1 MNALYPKVKSKSML
15 SNDMKFSQM
24 KCEVILVDTKK
35 LMEKSRNIFRQATE
49 PLGYKS
55 DVDEKT
61 ANLSQEQGVGIDR
74 EISGKK
80 VTIYALSTCPWCKK
94 AKKFFVEKGLKVEY
108 IEYDKV
114 DKEMRKS
121 IAEECAAYMKE
132 LAFPV
137 VKSGEKVVVGY
148 DIKKYEN
155 LLNE

>member
-1 MNALYPKVKSKSML
+1 M
-15 SNDMKFSQM
+15 
-24 KCEVILVDTKK
+24 DTKK
-35 LMEKSRNIFRQATE
+35 LMEKSKKIFRQATE
-49 PLGYKS
+49 PLGHKS

-61 ANLSQEQGVGIDR
+61 GNLSQEQGDELGKK
-74 EISGKK
+74 ISGKK

-94 AKKFFVEKGLKVEY
+94 AKKFFMEKGLQVEY